1 MLTFITSILLF
12 HRHFRSVSLAM
23 LSFSKW
29 TSFIAISSFYCIF
42 APTYFNRPI
51 NLGHFLNS
59 LRKWRRAGQMNK

>member
-1 MLTFITSILLF
+1 MLTFITSIQLF
-12 HRHFRSVSLAM
+12 HRHFRSVSLTM

-29 TSFIAISSFYCIF
+29 TPFIAISSFYRIF

-51 NLGHFLNS
+51 ISGLFLNS